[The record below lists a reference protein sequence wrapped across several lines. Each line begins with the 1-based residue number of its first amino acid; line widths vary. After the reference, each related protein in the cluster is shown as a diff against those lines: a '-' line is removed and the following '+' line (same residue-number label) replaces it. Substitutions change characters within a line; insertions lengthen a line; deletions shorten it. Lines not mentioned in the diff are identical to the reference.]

1 MVGAA
6 GRQSDRDLK
15 GMGESGLTLFLY
27 HNIIGWEPPIFLE
40 SPVIY
45 QYTWAKVIARQKT
58 QTRRIVKPN
67 ESAIRGR
74 YNKIIS
80 VMSGDRTKWRVG
92 GSYAVQTGRGKGQ
105 IARVRLTRI
114 RSERLSRIR
123 QADAQAEGFAS
134 RQEFLQIWDTIHGP
148 DSREVRVWVLE
159 FELQDEFVKSRFTL
173 PMEQQPSSL
182 ANAFPA
188 K

>member
-1 MVGAA
+1 
-6 GRQSDRDLK
+6 
-15 GMGESGLTLFLY
+15 
-27 HNIIGWEPPIFLE
+27 
-40 SPVIY
+40 VIY
-45 QYTWAKVIARQKT
+45 QYTWDKVIARQKT

-74 YNKIIS
+74 YNKITS

-105 IARVRLTRI
+105 IARVRLTCI

-134 RQEFLQIWDTIHGP
+134 RQEFLQTWDTIHGAN
-148 DSREVRVWVLE
+148 SREVRVWVLE
-159 FELQDEFVKSRFTL
+159 FELQDEFTKPHFTL
-173 PMEQQPSSL
+173 PIAQQTTGLS
-182 ANAFPA
+182 AVAHA

>member
-1 MVGAA
+1 
-6 GRQSDRDLK
+6 
-15 GMGESGLTLFLY
+15 
-27 HNIIGWEPPIFLE
+27 
-40 SPVIY
+40 VIY

-74 YNKIIS
+74 YNKITS
-80 VMSGDRTKWRVG
+80 VVSGGRTKWRAG
-92 GSYAVQTGRGKGQ
+92 GSYAVQSGCGKEQ

-114 RSERLSRIR
+114 RSERLSRIS

-134 RQEFLQIWDTIHGP
+134 RQEFLQTWAAIHGP

-159 FELQDEFVKSRFTL
+159 FELQEVFIKPRFARL
-173 PMEQQPSSL
+173 IGQQAVL
-182 ANAFPA
+182 A
-188 K
+188 

>member
-1 MVGAA
+1 M
-6 GRQSDRDLK
+6 
-15 GMGESGLTLFLY
+15 
-27 HNIIGWEPPIFLE
+27 
-40 SPVIY
+40 IY

-67 ESAIRGR
+67 ESVIRGR
-74 YNKIIS
+74 YNKITS
-80 VMSGDRTKWRVG
+80 VMNGSRTKWRVG

-134 RQEFLQIWDTIHGP
+134 RQEFLQTWDTIHGA

-159 FELQDEFVKSRFTL
+159 FELQDEFIKPHFTL
-173 PMEQQPSSL
+173 SMEQQPPALTS
-182 ANAFPA
+182 AFPA